1 MTSSVIQP
9 ADIRE
14 VAVIGLGLMGSGIA
28 ELAARSGRRVA
39 AIEADQGF
47 LDQGMA
53 RLRASLDRAVSR
65 GKLTEP
71 ARDEVLG
78 RIQPVVDVEAGV
90 AGADLVIEAIPER
103 MELKK
108 TLFAQLDEAC
118 RPDAILATNTSSL
131 SVTEIAGGTRYPERV
146 AGLHFFNPAPVMKLV
161 EVISTVLTPQEI
173 AETLALL
180 ARDLGKTPVKVNDRP
195 GFVVNALLVPYL
207 NHAIRLLETGQANR
221 EDIDKAATAG
231 LGLPMGPLTLLDLI
245 GLDTDLAILQ
255 TLQAEFG
262 GTRYRPAPLLRKLC
276 DARLFGRKTGRGFYD
291 YRRPAPP
298 ASGAGDHDVAPVP
311 DTVAVIRD
319 SDGGLGELA
328 SQITA
333 VGINVVPR
341 PSDETGLVIV
351 AADPRR
357 RVLDA
362 ALAAGHPADV
372 VGVHVVQIG
381 NGQPGL
387 AELVLPDVTAADTAA
402 KASALAA
409 RIGLNAVISR
419 DRPGFLVEALAYAQ
433 FNDAVRMFQD
443 GYASPADIDTA
454 MMLGCGYPRGPLQML
469 DAVGP
474 ANVVAVL
481 QAMYAATGDPAYT
494 PVPLLAEY
502 ATAGTQFRSLC
513 PSHPSR
519 AGGRATRGGVRARPG

>member
-1 MTSSVIQP
+1 MSSSVIQP
-9 ADIRE
+9 GDIRE

-28 ELAARSGRRVA
+28 ELIARSGRSVA
-39 AIEADQGF
+39 AIEVNQSF

-53 RLRASLDRAVSR
+53 RLRASLDKAVSR
-65 GKLTEP
+65 GKLTDT
-71 ARDEVLG
+71 ARDEILA
-78 RIQPVVDVEAGV
+78 RIRPIDDVAAGV
-90 AGADLVIEAIPER
+90 ASADLVVEAIPER
-103 MELKK
+103 IELKN

-118 RPDAILATNTSSL
+118 RADTILATNTSSL
-131 SVTEIAGGTRYPERV
+131 SITEIAGGTRYPARV

-161 EVISTVLTPQEI
+161 EVISTVLTPPEI

-180 ARDLGKTPVKVNDRP
+180 AHDLGKTPVRVSDRA
-195 GFVVNALLVPYL
+195 GFIVNALLFPYL
-207 NHAIRLLETGQANR
+207 NHAIRLLETAQATR

-245 GLDTDLAILQ
+245 GLDTSLAILE

-262 GTRYRPAPLLRKLC
+262 GTRYVHAPLLRKLC
-276 DARLFGRKTGRGFYD
+276 DARLFGRKSGRGFYD
-291 YRRPAPP
+291 YRRQGTAADHELASVPAE
-298 ASGAGDHDVAPVP
+298 VALM
-311 DTVAVIRD
+311 REQ
-319 SDGGLGELA
+319 DGRLDELA

-333 VGINVVPR
+333 AGISVVPQ

-351 AADPRR
+351 AADPRH
-357 RVLDA
+357 RVLDT

-372 VGVHVVQIG
+372 VGVHFIEAG
-381 NGQPGL
+381 NGKPKL
-387 AELVLPDVTAADTAA
+387 AELVLPDVTAAATAT
-402 KASALAA
+402 KAAALAA

-419 DRPGFLVEALAYAQ
+419 DRPGFIIEALAYAQ

-469 DAVGP
+469 DEIGA
-474 ANVVAVL
+474 ANVVGVL
-481 QAMYAATGDPAYT
+481 DAMHAATGQPEFT

-502 ATAGTQFRSLC
+502 ATAGNLF
-513 PSHPSR
+513 R
-519 AGGRATRGGVRARPG
+519 AGAEG